1 MKSRK
6 ISVVTVG
13 HVCPFANGKN
23 VKRIS
28 VKIDLV
34 RAIYVISFVPEP
46 PQVL

>member
-6 ISVVTVG
+6 ISVVTAG
-13 HVCPFANGKN
+13 HVCPFVNGKN
-23 VKRIS
+23 VKKIS
-28 VKIDLV
+28 VKRNLV